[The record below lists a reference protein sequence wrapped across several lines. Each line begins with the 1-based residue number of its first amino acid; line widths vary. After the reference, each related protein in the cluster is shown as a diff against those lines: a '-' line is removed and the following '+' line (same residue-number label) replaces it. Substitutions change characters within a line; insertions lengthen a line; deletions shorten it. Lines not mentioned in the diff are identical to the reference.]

1 MSDQKVPRH
10 DARAGMLEI
19 VITTDGSS
27 GRLRYH
33 LIAVRMVGCCDRE
46 RSGKGGIQMFLVGT
60 LYCFVINIHMDL
72 FGCLYCVLMNSRLLS
87 KLFFLRFLCFL
98 MLRRFWHNI

>member
-1 MSDQKVPRH
+1 
-10 DARAGMLEI
+10 
-19 VITTDGSS
+19 
-27 GRLRYH
+27 
-33 LIAVRMVGCCDRE
+33 
-46 RSGKGGIQMFLVGT
+46 MFLVGT

-98 MLRRFWHNI
+98 MLRRYWHNI

>member
-46 RSGKGGIQMFLVGT
+46 RSGKEEFR
-60 LYCFVINIHMDL
+60 CFWLAHCI
-72 FGCLYCVLMNSRLLS
+72 VLSSIFTWIYLDDY
-87 KLFFLRFLCFL
+87 
-98 MLRRFWHNI
+98 IVY